1 MLGESQMLTR
11 RLIRIKVLQTIYLYE
26 IYQHLN
32 GESLPPYR
40 LEDAMATLRSYLNE
54 FLNLQHFL
62 LSLLPLFSRKAQE
75 LLQEEE
81 KKHLPREE
89 YLQLLRPLAEDA
101 LCAAIHNNNA
111 LLDSEYVKGLEASL
125 QSPAFLHI
133 FQEWLRTAPYKQ
145 YVATDGSDKK
155 KRLAAI
161 QEMAGALYSWL
172 FSSWYEEIEAEEK
185 LLESLPHNNQSNVP
199 FGKSYLQKFFLD
211 APLTYTSD
219 LELAARQVTERI
231 HKLKELPAPE
241 TKLTTKPVLADE
253 LEFAEQL
260 LLKMISNS
268 GEHQALI
275 KENLHNWELD
285 RLKKTDLIII
295 ELGITELLYCPDI
308 PTRVTLNEYVDI
320 ASQFAANE
328 ALPFI
333 NGVLDNILRQLESK
347 GRIHKNFE
355 AQKQ

>member
-32 GESLPPYR
+32 GEALAPYR
-40 LEDAMATLRSYLNE
+40 LQEAMETLRSYLNE

-62 LSLLPLFSRKAQE
+62 LSLLPLFSRKANE

-81 KKHLPREE
+81 KRHLPRHE
-89 YLQLLRPLAEDA
+89 YLQLLRPLAEDQ

-111 LLDSEYVKGLEASL
+111 LLDSEYVKELETNLNS
-125 QSPAFLHI
+125 SAFLHI
-133 FQEWLRTAPYKQ
+133 FQDWLRTPPYKHYQ
-145 YVATDGSDKK
+145 EARSSDKK
-155 KRLAAI
+155 KNLAAT
-161 QEMAGALYSWL
+161 QELARELYSWL
-172 FSSWYEEIEAEEK
+172 FTNWYEEMEAEEK

-199 FGKSYLQKFFLD
+199 YGKSHFQKFFLD

-219 LELAARQVTERI
+219 LELAVRQVTERI
-231 HKLKELPAPE
+231 LKLKEFPAPE
-241 TKLTTKPVLADE
+241 TKLTTKPVLQDD

-268 GEHQALI
+268 DTHQMLI

-285 RLKKTDLIII
+285 RLKRTDLIII

-355 AQKQ
+355 AQK